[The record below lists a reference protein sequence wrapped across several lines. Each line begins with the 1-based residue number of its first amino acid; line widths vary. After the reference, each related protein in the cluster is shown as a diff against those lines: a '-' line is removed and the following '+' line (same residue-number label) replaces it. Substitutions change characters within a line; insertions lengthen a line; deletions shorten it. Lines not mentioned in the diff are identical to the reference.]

1 MQMKLQTQENYWKT
15 KIEDMETQHHRDI
28 ERLNTELKVTQQVA
42 DHMKSEYASKVQD
55 LERLSMNQS
64 NMLVE
69 QKKQLNNLSR
79 EINNSQ
85 MQINHRNYREKDTTE
100 RFHESPLIK
109 MKRNSSYNDEGYYKS
124 SYSNENG
131 EVIIEDIYSGSSQE
145 CNGKLMSI
153 AAENKHVS
161 SRNDDINNKRDNK
174 KFITDP
180 GKTVSVKTNSK
191 NSGNLGNVRK
201 MKDRTKHDSDANET
215 NDRKKFTA
223 KENIL
228 INSTNKKR
236 VDVKNVQRKETLRTD
251 DMRNNKK
258 PESLMT
264 GNLNDSMTESEVEF
278 SSSSMTQSESDE
290 SESVT
295 ATDDDTVKKY
305 GTLVKSSNISKV
317 PIRED
322 TKDMF
327 DNRLKDLGIDPEWR
341 GIPAATFK
349 QKMEIVKHQQNIN
362 AKKLNR
368 YNQIKQK
375 ILEDVLQRISMKE
388 SGSFAK
394 KSPLDKLVTRVKSRA
409 LKAFGTHKDD
419 GNHYTIILML
429 YQISNRKGKNVYT
442 IVYCIFILYQNIA

>member
-1 MQMKLQTQENYWKT
+1 VKLQTQENHWKT
-15 KIEDMETQHHRDI
+15 KMEDMETQHRRDI
-28 ERLNTELKVTQQVA
+28 ERLNSELKVTQQVA

-55 LERLSMNQS
+55 LERLSMDQS

-85 MQINHRNYREKDTTE
+85 MQINHRNYREKDTIE

-131 EVIIEDIYSGSSQE
+131 EVIIEDICSGSSQE
-145 CNGKLMSI
+145 CSGKLMSV

-161 SRNDDINNKRDNK
+161 SRNDNINNKRDNK

-201 MKDRTKHDSDANET
+201 MKDRTKHDANDANET
-215 NDRKKFTA
+215 NDRKKFTT
-223 KENIL
+223 KENML
-228 INSTNKKR
+228 INSTNKKH
-236 VDVKNVQRKETLRTD
+236 VGIKNVQKRGTLRID
-251 DMRNNKK
+251 NMRNNKK
-258 PESLMT
+258 LESLMT
-264 GNLNDSMTESEVEF
+264 CNVSDSMMESEF

-290 SESVT
+290 SESAT
-295 ATDDDTVKKY
+295 ATDDVTVKRY
-305 GTLVKSSNISKV
+305 GTPVKSSNISKV

-322 TKDMF
+322 AKDMF
-327 DNRLKDLGIDPEWR
+327 DNRLKDLGIDPEWQ
-341 GIPAATFK
+341 GIPVATFK

-375 ILEDVLQRISMKE
+375 ILEDVLQRISTKE
-388 SGSFAK
+388 SGSLAK

-429 YQISNRKGKNVYT
+429 YQISYHKEKNMYT
-442 IVYCIFILYQNIA
+442 IIYYIFLLYQNIA